1 MTPIRIL
8 LVDDHAVVRAGLR
21 MLLGA
26 DPELQIVGEAENGA
40 QALRLT
46 DELAPDVVL
55 MDISMPDMNGIEATR
70 KIKEQAPN
78 VVVLALTMHED
89 DQYFFE
95 MLAAGASGYV
105 PKRAAPNDLL
115 SAIHAV
121 HNGGVF
127 LFPSVARVLV
137 QDYVQRAAR
146 AGAAGHSFD
155 VLTERER
162 EVLALIAQ
170 GLSNQEIAGSAR
182 DQRQDRQPAP
192 REHHGQAEPAQP
204 GRAGAL
210 RDRKGLDRYHV
221 SATAPSAMFYR
232 SFSWMV

>member
-1 MTPIRIL
+1 MPPIRIL

-40 QALRLT
+40 QALRLV
-46 DELAPDVVL
+46 DEVAPDVVL

-70 KIKEQAPN
+70 KIKELAPN
-78 VVVLALTMHED
+78 VTVLALTMHED

-105 PKRAAPNDLL
+105 PKRAAPNDLI

-162 EVLALIAQ
+162 EVLSLIAQ
-170 GLSNQEIAGSAR
+170 GLSNQEIADQLVISAKTVNR
-182 DQRQDRQPAP
+182 H
-192 REHHGQAEPAQP
+192 RENIMAKLNLHSRVELVRYAIE
-204 GRAGAL
+204 
-210 RDRKGLDRYHV
+210 KGLIEII
-221 SATAPSAMFYR
+221 
-232 SFSWMV
+232 

>member
-70 KIKEQAPN
+70 KIKEQNPN

-121 HNGGVF
+121 YNGGVF

-170 GLSNQEIAGSAR
+170 GLSNQEIADQLVISAKTVNR
-182 DQRQDRQPAP
+182 H
-192 REHHGQAEPAQP
+192 RENIMAKLNLHSRVELVRYAIE
-204 GRAGAL
+204 
-210 RDRKGLDRYHV
+210 KGLIDI
-221 SATAPSAMFYR
+221 T
-232 SFSWMV
+232 